1 MIHFVGLNFPV
12 SVESV
17 KREGKGVSFGLLVL
31 MGRAVYRVEAKP
43 LTLGSFSTSHGGDEH
58 ARRILISMY
67 TSHLLPCNKLPPN

>member
-31 MGRAVYRVEAKP
+31 MGRAVYRVEALSQP
-43 LTLGSFSTSHGGDEH
+43 VTGVMNMPGGS
-58 ARRILISMY
+58 
-67 TSHLLPCNKLPPN
+67 